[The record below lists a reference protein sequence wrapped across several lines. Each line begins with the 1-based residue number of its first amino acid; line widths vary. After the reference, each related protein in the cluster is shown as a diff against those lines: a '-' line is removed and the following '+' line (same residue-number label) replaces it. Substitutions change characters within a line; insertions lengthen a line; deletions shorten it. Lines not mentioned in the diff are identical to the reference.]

1 MGGGAGVGFGEFW
14 AAVGVGCVGI
24 RFCFGGLQLICLFVR
39 FAPSMCAQIVT
50 FWMELLLGQIWSIGE
65 KHSGLAFFGV
75 GFVGFGDFFMGLS
88 LILAVGSS

>member
-1 MGGGAGVGFGEFW
+1 MW
-14 AAVGVGCVGI
+14 GI